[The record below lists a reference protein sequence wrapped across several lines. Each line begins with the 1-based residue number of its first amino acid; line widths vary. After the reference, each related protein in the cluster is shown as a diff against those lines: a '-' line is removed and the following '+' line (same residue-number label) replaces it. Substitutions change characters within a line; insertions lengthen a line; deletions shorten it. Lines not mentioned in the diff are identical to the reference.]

1 MTEEE
6 IAEGTLQE
14 DIFIGDEKIGEQKYF
29 DNRAQILSQT
39 DDKKI
44 SIASMGLMSQ
54 ENPKMKAHP

>member
-44 SIASMGLMSQ
+44 SIASMGLMS
-54 ENPKMKAHP
+54 